1 MRRTITF
8 AAGVAATAL
17 SLTGLLALSAGA
29 TTPVGPPAPSPAPPP
44 ENILAGPLRA
54 RADGIS
60 LRVTDDAVVRDF
72 TLTYR
77 PGDDSGWHQHPGI
90 VLATVQAG
98 TVLRT
103 LPCRRPQAFTVGQA
117 FTEVG
122 PHFVENRGSTDAVL
136 SITQIAPA
144 GTTGTAFRE
153 DLPAPTCRHHPHH

>member
-1 MRRTITF
+1 MRRTTTI
-8 AAGVAATAL
+8 AAGIAAATLGL
-17 SLTGLLALSAGA
+17 SGLLALSADA
-29 TTPVGPPAPSPAPPP
+29 TPAVGPPVSTPAPPR
-44 ENILAGPLRA
+44 ENTLAGPLRA

-98 TVLRT
+98 TVVRT

-122 PHFVENRGSTDAVL
+122 PHFVANRGSADAVL

-144 GTTGTAFRE
+144 GTTGAAFRE
-153 DLPAPTCRHHPHH
+153 DLPAPTCRHRPHH